1 MRAGQAPGFLTV
13 QGLSLRVAVEGRGQ
27 PLLLISGLGASL
39 DVWEPLR
46 EILPGFQTIAFDIP
60 GVGESPFPSW
70 PLTIPRLARLTAG
83 VVETL
88 GYDRVDVMGVSW
100 GGGLAQELAHRAPDR
115 VRRLVLVAKG
125 TRMHHRQTIFNVQGF
140 VGSTMVFH
148 ADVLGV
154 PLKMGGSAS
163 SSAARA
169 GAKEK

>member
-1 MRAGQAPGFLTV
+1 MRAGQAPEFLTV
-13 QGLSLRVAVEGRGQ
+13 QGLSLRVAVAGHGQ

-83 VVETL
+83 VVEAL

-100 GGGLAQELAHRAPDR
+100 AGASRRGPPHRPPAR
-115 VRRLVLVAKG
+115 VRRRVRAAPS
-125 TRMHHRQTIFNVQGF
+125 F
-140 VGSTMVFH
+140 GSG
-148 ADVLGV
+148 AW
-154 PLKMGGSAS
+154 PGSP
-163 SSAARA
+163 RA
-169 GAKEK
+169 PFR

>member
-60 GVGESPFPSW
+60 GVGESPFPAR

-83 VVETL
+83 VIETL
-88 GYDRVDVMGVSW
+88 YLPPGNYAFACWQTGTPS
-100 GGGLAQELAHRAPDR
+100 GGENGPTHASIGM
-115 VRRLVLVAKG
+115 V
-125 TRMHHRQTIFNVQGF
+125 VQF
-140 VGSTMVFH
+140 KVT
-148 ADVLGV
+148 
-154 PLKMGGSAS
+154 P
-163 SSAARA
+163 
-169 GAKEK
+169 